1 MRQKPKEF
9 GLGVRD
15 VQASPVDTFSPE
27 VVMQP
32 RAARGGAVG
41 EGLQQLS
48 QTLAGMGQQNRQ
60 FDEKTLEPLAEAVHA
75 MKQDGKSDAEI
86 TKEVSEAGLTT
97 GRVLNRIRKAGG
109 YDAFSDLAFR
119 VTYDELE
126 ADSAYQSAQSSL
138 NVLDKTARNLA
149 SGYGLGDD
157 PEELR
162 ASLFALYGEG
172 TADHKSGLSPLS
184 SPKYDKLMNAEI
196 ARRVDKAFAAG
207 QRTQEVD
214 IANKAASSLSI
225 PLDQHISGVIDGAEL
240 TAGIEEVFK
249 GPFSQVSPQDIPAF
263 LTTTVDSLGARLE
276 VAVASGALEVHES
289 QEDIEEI
296 FTAFEEGLPED
307 VLDAN
312 PDALNRLRKLQAKYT
327 RNDRQIRQY
336 REAGGEALPASV
348 AENIALR
355 ELAESSGGDIRK
367 AWTSE
372 ETVRDAASYVM
383 DIQARLGGMPE
394 EDRQALAER
403 LGVDASQVG
412 SALSQLRHLYTKRAD
427 EIKRTGVSDLNQ
439 SYAESQ
445 RKLAAEDRSELK
457 EHRSEAKKDK
467 LSSGSREA
475 HHALIAAA
483 SGDPAKLAALGSQ
496 IALDSTLSENDRTIL
511 EANIVMERDKAP
523 LMRKAYTLTTP
534 AVESV
539 AQSLME
545 GGLVG
550 INEDAE
556 ITAESAGRF
565 TSRVQLVADDVAREL
580 MQDPEILADLEAG
593 RTGTFLSELR
603 ARLPEAT
610 KALVFDEYGTG
621 DNSGL
626 SAVNIRPL
634 VTTTVAGLTDLAK
647 QPLVPS
653 TMMDSIGSVLEGA
666 DLSPETDAKEYSAL
680 VSATNKG
687 FKGTYDLG
695 AAWLT
700 QPVTTTNE
708 RGPSFSKTSKRFMDA
723 VEPLLEQAKSDDIR
737 VSQSA
742 QTALRTLMLNSGSIP
757 MSAEGVFEFIQGEL
771 MGPTEGLDEVASW
784 SPRTK
789 KLASRARGITDALI
803 EYAEFDLEFTSWDE
817 ASRYRA
823 PEFNTDGVFG
833 GLYNSTTGDLN
844 TSKKFTVLKGGVETE
859 IDFSEVVNI
868 TQKFL
873 GDRIRGFTPSR
884 AQTLDWIYRQSAVTE

>member
-9 GLGVRD
+9 GLGVRQ
-15 VQASPVDTFSPE
+15 VQAAPVDTFSPE
-27 VVMQP
+27 VVMKPQ
-32 RAARGGAVG
+32 AARGGAVG
-41 EGLQQLS
+41 AGLQQLS

-60 FDEKTLEPLAEAVHA
+60 FDDKTLEPLAQAVHA
-75 MKQDGKSDAEI
+75 MKQDGKSDADI
-86 TKEVSEAGLTT
+86 TREVSAAGLTT

-126 ADSAYQSAQSSL
+126 ADSSFQSAQSSL
-138 NVLDKTARNLA
+138 NVLDKAARNLA
-149 SGYGLGDD
+149 AGHGLGDD
-157 PEELR
+157 PAELR
-162 ASLFALYGEG
+162 AELFALYGEG
-172 TADHKSGLSPLS
+172 VSDHRSGLSPLS
-184 SPKYDKLMNAEI
+184 SPKFDKLMNAEV

-214 IANKAASSLSI
+214 IANKVATSLSI
-225 PLDQHISGVIDGAEL
+225 PLDQHISGVLDGAEL
-240 TAGIEEVFK
+240 TTGIEEVFK
-249 GPFSQVSPQDIPAF
+249 GPFSQVSPQDVPAF
-263 LTTTVDSLGARLE
+263 LATTVDILGSRLD
-276 VAVASGALEVHES
+276 VAVASGALEVHAS

-296 FTAFEEGLPED
+296 FTAFEEGMPED

-336 REAGGEALPASV
+336 REAGGDALPPSM
-348 AENIALR
+348 AESIALR
-355 ELAESSGGDIRK
+355 ELKKYGGGDMAA
-367 AWTSE
+367 AWSSE

-394 EDRQALAER
+394 EQRKAVAER
-403 LGVDASQVG
+403 LGVDDSQIG
-412 SALSQLRHLYTKRAD
+412 SALSQLRKLYTNRAD

-445 RKLAAEDRSELK
+445 RELAAEDRSELK
-457 EHRSEAKKDK
+457 EHRSEAKRDK
-467 LSSGSREA
+467 VSSGSREA
-475 HHALIAAA
+475 HHALIALA
-483 SGDPAKLAALGSQ
+483 SGDPAKLATLGNQ
-496 IALDSTLSENDRTIL
+496 IALDSSLTENDRTIL
-511 EANIVMERDKAP
+511 QANIGMERDKAP

-539 AQSLME
+539 AQSMME

-565 TSRVQLVADDVAREL
+565 QSRVQLVADDVAREL
-580 MQDPEILADLEAG
+580 MQDPDILADLEAG

-666 DLSPETDAKEYSAL
+666 DLSPETDPKEYSAL
-680 VSATNKG
+680 VSATSRG

-700 QPVTTTNE
+700 QPVTVTKET
-708 RGPSFSKTSKRFMDA
+708 GPVFSKDSKRFMDA

-742 QTALRTLMLNSGSIP
+742 QTALRTLMLNSGSVP

-771 MGPTEGLDEVASW
+771 LGPSEGTEIGRTW
-784 SPRTK
+784 SPRIK
-789 KLASRARGITDALI
+789 SLAIRARSMTDELI
-803 EYAEFDLEFTSWDE
+803 EYAEFDLEFTSWEE

-844 TSKKFTVLKGGVETE
+844 TGKKFTVLKGGVETE